1 MLRKPFVSFFKRT
14 VSCGSLRICTALSV
28 LLLLTLGVWAQ
39 SQTPAQVPNTVAATA
54 AVASAATAPETEQS
68 GPRRI
73 AVILPLTGKHASMG
87 VLLQQGYTLGEVVIK
102 ESVLKNAEVRY
113 FDSGKANDIETLVK
127 DQVAPWKP
135 DVIVGPYTSEEALA
149 LDQVAT
155 TLKIPVVTPAAT
167 IDKLNQSADGVVY
180 RICPPQYKMAETAA
194 SFMENVWND
203 WGIDK
208 VVILTEENPFG
219 RQASQ
224 ALVGSF
230 ASHKLLEPEVQ
241 SFRAGDIQKTIDG
254 MKVADQTVII
264 MLGRS
269 TDDARKVVNKFEK
282 TNRIMG
288 LYGAFT
294 TPEFRLYAS
303 AQAADVHKGLYVV
316 TPWQSEQSNSISK
329 AFDTRFRNMFKD
341 ALDRAIPLSHSTQA
355 YTAMLAAGNALA
367 DARDNNTDVFT
378 ALNTLIM
385 QSPMGEIRF
394 IDYGG
399 YHRQTTVAAAV
410 QQYQGTLPRVVY
422 PVAAKKAETPP
433 AAKKE
438 RGAIRTL
445 LENQLLALFAILGLG
460 LALGAISFRGIS
472 LGSSGVLFIA
482 LIFGHYGLSIPN
494 KIGTLGLILFVYG
507 VGLGAGPGFFRAFV
521 TQGKNLAKMGAI
533 LVGVGAVC
541 TYVCARVFDIPCDL
555 SVGIFAGSMTST
567 PALAAAIDMLKDS
580 GPLASIGYGVAY
592 PFGVV
597 GVVLF
602 VQLLPK
608 IMGVDLDKLS
618 TEITQQ
624 TSKSKMI
631 MRVLVEITN
640 PAVVGKH
647 LVDLDFISRNSCQVV
662 RVKKD
667 QRMIPLTPDLILEAG
682 EKVLVV
688 GKEENLKLIV
698 EFLGKRSDE
707 PFFMDADRER
717 RTVVVTSS
725 AIVGRSLRGLDVL
738 RKYGVSVSRIVR
750 NDASFVPN
758 ADTIIQRA
766 DALTIVGEPENM
778 ERFSEEAGHRAKA
791 LEQTDLLS
799 LAIGIV
805 LGIILGTIPLG
816 LGTGSSFALGMT
828 GGPLFVALILGHFG
842 RLGFLTGYMPRASR
856 LFMTELGLVF
866 FLMGAGVKAGGAFIE
881 VVQTYGIKLFI
892 MGVIV
897 TSVPMIIGYPV
908 ARKLLKLNLLQT
920 LGGTCG
926 GMTSTPGLGAITAK
940 TDSDIPVVSYATAY
954 PVALILM
961 TIFAQL
967 VISLL
972 S

>member
-1 MLRKPFVSFFKRT
+1 MV
-14 VSCGSLRICTALSV
+14 VMAH
-28 LLLLTLGVWAQ
+28 A
-39 SQTPAQVPNTVAATA
+39 QTPATGPTVAAAPA
-54 AVASAATAPETEQS
+54 AAPAAEAQVK

-73 AVILPLTGKHASMG
+73 AVILPVTGEHHSTG
-87 VLLQQGYTLGEVVIK
+87 VLLKQGYELGELVIR

-113 FDSGKANDIETLVK
+113 FDSGKSENIEALVK
-127 DQVAPWKP
+127 GDVAQWQP
-135 DVIVGPYTSEEALA
+135 DVIVGPYTSEESLA
-149 LDQVAT
+149 LSLVAKS
-155 TLKIPVVTPAAT
+155 LNIPVVTPAAT
-167 IDKLNQSADGVVY
+167 IDKLNQDADGVVY

-194 SFMENVWND
+194 SFMESVWND
-203 WGIDK
+203 WGVDK

-219 RQASQ
+219 RQAAQS
-224 ALVGSF
+224 LVGSF
-230 ASHKLLEPEVQ
+230 ATRTLVTPDVIAYLPGKISKAIDTLEITD
-241 SFRAGDIQKTIDG
+241 S
-254 MKVADQTVII
+254 TVVM

-282 TNRIMG
+282 TNRIVG
-288 LYGAFT
+288 VYGAFT

-303 AQAADVHKGLYVV
+303 AQASDVHKGLYVV
-316 TPWQSEQSNSISK
+316 SPWQSERSNKQIK
-329 AFDTRFRNMFKD
+329 DFDARFRNMHKD
-341 ALDRAIPLSHSTQA
+341 ALDQAIPQSHSAQA
-355 YTAMLAAGNALA
+355 YTAMLVAGHALA

-378 ALNTLIM
+378 ALNTLIL
-385 QSPMGEIRF
+385 QSPLGEIKF

-399 YHRQTTVAAAV
+399 YHRQTTVAASV

-422 PVAAKKAETPP
+422 PLLAKKAVTAP

-445 LENQLLALFAILGLG
+445 LENQLFAMFAILALGLG
-460 LALGAISFRGIS
+460 FGAISIRGIS
-472 LGSSGVLFIA
+472 LGSSGVLFAA
-482 LIFGHYGLSIPN
+482 LVFGHYGLTIPA

-521 TQGKNLAKMGAI
+521 SQGKNLAIMGMLLVCIGAI
-533 LVGVGAVC
+533 CTVG
-541 TYVCARVFDIPCDL
+541 CAKIFDIPADL

-580 GPLASIGYGVAY
+580 GPLAPIGYGVAY

-608 IMGVDLDKLS
+608 MLGVDLDKLS
-618 TEITQQ
+618 TEISTQS
-624 TSKSKMI
+624 SKSKMI

-640 PAVVGKH
+640 PAVIGKH
-647 LVDLDFISRNSCQVV
+647 LVDLDFIAKSSCQLV

-667 QRMIPLTPDLILEAG
+667 QRMIPVTPDLILEEG
-682 EKVLVV
+682 EKVLIV
-688 GKEENLKLIV
+688 GKEENLQLVV
-698 EFLGKRSDE
+698 EHLGKRSDE

-725 AIVGRSLRGLDVL
+725 AVVGRSLRGLDLL
-738 RKYGVSVSRIVR
+738 RKHGVSVSRIVR

-766 DALTIVGEPENM
+766 DALTVVGEPENM
-778 ERFSEEAGHRAKA
+778 EAFADMAGHRAKA
-791 LEQTDLLS
+791 LEQTDILS
-799 LAIGIV
+799 LSIGIA
-805 LGIILGTIPLG
+805 LGIILGQMPFG
-816 LGTGSSFALGMT
+816 LGTGASFALGMT
-828 GGPLFVALILGHFG
+828 GGPLFVSLILGHFG
-842 RLGFLTGYMPRASR
+842 RLGFLSGYMPRASR

-866 FLMGAGVKAGGAFIE
+866 FLMGAGVKAGGAFVE
-881 VVQTYGIKLFI
+881 VVQEHGIKLFI

-897 TSVPMIIGYPV
+897 TALPMAFGYPI
-908 ARKLLKLNLLQT
+908 ARKVLKLNLLQT

>member
-14 VSCGSLRICTALSV
+14 VSCGSYGIY
-28 LLLLTLGVWAQ
+28 
-39 SQTPAQVPNTVAATA
+39 TVAAVLLSLSLGAMAQTPKPEL
-54 AVASAATAPETEQS
+54 AVVTAPVADSAPAISVSESAS
-68 GPRRI
+68 GPNRI
-73 AVILPLTGKHASMG
+73 AVILPLTGKHASTG
-87 VLLQQGYTLGEVVIK
+87 SLLQQGYTLASV
-102 ESVLKNAEVRY
+102 VLKQDILKHAEIRY
-113 FDSGKANDIETLVK
+113 FDSGKAADMATLINE
-127 DQVAPWKP
+127 QVAPWKP

-149 LDQVAT
+149 LDIVAT
-155 TLKIPVVTPAAT
+155 QLKLPVVSPSAT
-167 IDKLNQSADGVVY
+167 IDKLNQNPDGMVY
-180 RICPPQYKMAETAA
+180 RICPPQNQISETAA
-194 SFMENVWND
+194 SYLKSVWGK
-203 WGIDK
+203 WQTKK
-208 VVILTEENPFG
+208 VLMLAEDDPFG
-219 RQASQ
+219 RQAAKAMIG
-224 ALVGSF
+224 ALVSKGMNDNQIMSF
-230 ASHKLLEPEVQ
+230 MPGEIAK
-241 SFRAGDIQKTIDG
+241 AIGDL
-254 MKVADQTVII
+254 KVPADTVVI

-269 TDDARKVVNKFEK
+269 TDDARKLVNKYSK
-282 TNRIMG
+282 THNILG

-294 TPEFRLYAS
+294 TPEFKMYAS
-303 AQAADVHKGLYVV
+303 ATANDAKGLYVV
-316 TPWQSEQSNSISK
+316 SPWDSEADAVRFK
-329 AFDTRFRNMFKD
+329 AFDERFRNMFKESVND
-341 ALDRAIPLSHSTQA
+341 AAPQSHAVQA
-355 YTAMLAAGNALA
+355 YTALLAAGQALA
-367 DARDNNTDVFT
+367 DARDNKTDVVS
-378 ALNTLIM
+378 ALNTLGM
-385 QSPMGEIRF
+385 ASPMGKIVF
-394 IDYGG
+394 MNFSG
-399 YHRQTTVAAAV
+399 YHRQASTPTKVVLYKGSVTSTVFSE
-410 QQYQGTLPRVVY
+410 LPEAPK
-422 PVAAKKAETPP
+422 PVAAVKKSGVL
-433 AAKKE
+433 
-438 RGAIRTL
+438 RSL
-445 LENQLLALFAILGLG
+445 LENQILAMFAILGLG

-482 LIFGHYGLSIPN
+482 LVFGHNDLTIPSQ
-494 KIGTLGLILFVYG
+494 IGTLGLILFVYG

-521 TQGKNLAKMGAI
+521 TQGKNLAKMGAL
-533 LVGVGAVC
+533 LVAVGALC
-541 TYVCARVFDIPCDL
+541 TYVCARIFDIPCEL

-567 PALAAAIDMLKDS
+567 PALAAAVDMLKET
-580 GPLASIGYGVAY
+580 GPLASVGYGVAY

-608 IMGVDLDKLS
+608 LMGVDLDKLS
-618 TEITQQ
+618 SEITSQ

-640 PAVVGKH
+640 PAVIGKH
-647 LVDLDFISRNSCQVV
+647 LVDLDFISKSSCQLV

-667 QRMIPLTPDLILEAG
+667 QRLIPVTPDLILEEG

-688 GKEENLKLIV
+688 GKEENLKLVV

-778 ERFSEEAGHRAKA
+778 ERFSDDAGHRAKA

-805 LGIILGTIPLG
+805 LGIILGKMPLG
-816 LGTGSSFALGMT
+816 LGTGASFALGMT
-828 GGPLFVALILGHFG
+828 GGPLFVSLILGHFG
-842 RLGFLTGYMPRASR
+842 RIGFLTGYMPRASR

-866 FLMGAGVKAGGAFIE
+866 FLMGAGVGAGGSFVD
-881 VVQTYGIKLFI
+881 VVKEHGINLFI

-908 ARKLLKLNLLQT
+908 ARKMLKLNLLQT

>member
-1 MLRKPFVSFFKRT
+1 MYPKPFVSFFKRT
-14 VSCGSLRICTALSV
+14 VSCGSFTICAVLSV
-28 LLLLTLGVWAQ
+28 LLSLTM
-39 SQTPAQVPNTVAATA
+39 AATA
-54 AVASAATAPETEQS
+54 QTQSQASVTPTKAAVSTVTAAPDTAEVS
-68 GPRRI
+68 GLRRI
-73 AVILPLTGKHASMG
+73 AVILPLSGKHASTG
-87 VLLQQGYTLGEVVIK
+87 SLLQQGYTLAGV
-102 ESVLKNAEVRY
+102 VLKQDILKHADIRY
-113 FDSGKANDIETLVK
+113 FDSGKAEDMATLVR

-135 DVIVGPYTSEEALA
+135 HVIVGPYTSEEALA
-149 LDQVAT
+149 LDIVAT
-155 TLKIPVVTPAAT
+155 QLKLPVVSPSAT
-167 IDKLNQSADGVVY
+167 IDKLNQNPEGMVY
-180 RICPPQYKMAETAA
+180 RICPPQNQISETAA
-194 SFMENVWND
+194 GFLKSVWD
-203 WGIDK
+203 QWQAKK
-208 VVILTEENPFG
+208 VLMLSEDDPFG
-219 RQASQ
+219 RQAAKAMIG
-224 ALVGSF
+224 ALVS
-230 ASHKLLEPEVQ
+230 K
-241 SFRAGDIQKTIDG
+241 G
-254 MKVADQTVII
+254 MNENQILAFMPGEIAKAITDLQVPADTVVI

-269 TDDARKVVNKFEK
+269 TDDARKLVNKYAK
-282 TNRIMG
+282 TNRILG

-294 TPEFRLYAS
+294 TPEFKMYAS
-303 AQAADVHKGLYVV
+303 AAASDAKGLYVV
-316 TPWQSEQSNSISK
+316 SPWDNQADAAQFK
-329 AFDTRFRNMFKD
+329 AFDDRFRNMFKESVND
-341 ALDRAIPLSHSTQA
+341 AAPESHAVQA
-355 YTAMLAAGNALA
+355 YTALLAAGQALA
-367 DARDNNTDVFT
+367 DARDNKTDVVS
-378 ALNTLIM
+378 ALNTLGM
-385 QSPMGEIRF
+385 PSPMGKIVF
-394 IDYGG
+394 MNFGG
-399 YHRQTTVAAAV
+399 YHRQASTPTKVVLYKGSVAS
-410 QQYQGTLPRVVY
+410 TVY
-422 PVAAKKAETPP
+422 PALPEAAKPAP
-433 AAKKE
+433 AAKKSGVL
-438 RGAIRTL
+438 RSL
-445 LENQLLALFAILGLG
+445 LENQILAMFAILGLG
-460 LALGAISFRGIS
+460 LAIGAISFRGIS

-482 LIFGHYGLSIPN
+482 LVFGHYDLTIPN
-494 KIGTLGLILFVYG
+494 QIGTLGLILFVYG

-521 TQGKNLAKMGAI
+521 TQGKNLAKMGAL
-533 LVGVGAVC
+533 LVAVGAGA
-541 TYVCARVFDIPCDL
+541 TYVCALVFEIPCEL

-567 PALAAAIDMLKDS
+567 PALAAAVDMLKET
-580 GPLASIGYGVAY
+580 GPMASVGYGVAY

-608 IMGVDLDKLS
+608 LMGVDLDKLS
-618 TEITQQ
+618 SEISSQS
-624 TSKSKMI
+624 SKSKMI

-640 PAVVGKH
+640 PAVIGKH
-647 LVDLDFISRNSCQVV
+647 LVDLDFISKSSCQLV

-667 QRMIPLTPDLILEAG
+667 QRLIPVTPDLILEEG

-688 GKEENLKLIV
+688 GKEENLKLVV

-725 AIVGRSLRGLDVL
+725 AFVGRSLRGLDVL

-778 ERFSEEAGHRAKA
+778 ERFSDDAGHRAKA

-799 LAIGIV
+799 LSIGIV
-805 LGIILGTIPLG
+805 LGIILGKMPLG
-816 LGTGSSFALGMT
+816 LGTGASFALGMT

-856 LFMTELGLVF
+856 LFMTEIGLVF
-866 FLMGAGVKAGGAFIE
+866 FLMGAGVKAGGSFVD
-881 VVQTYGIKLFI
+881 VVAEHGVKLFI

-897 TSVPMIIGYPV
+897 TSLPMIIGYPV
-908 ARKLLKLNLLQT
+908 ARKMLKLNLLQT